1 MTAIARYTLGTYR
14 LCSPEETLAR
24 VAPHLSACGI
34 TRSTAVTGLDSLG
47 VPSYCAIRPDA
58 WTFQVSNGKG
68 LTDAA
73 AEASAVMEALELHH
87 AENPLPGRLQHTS
100 RAELEAAGHSVIPPE
115 SLHGYRH
122 GPFSRGYRC
131 EWVRGEN
138 LAKGQVIH
146 APASAIY
153 FHRRAAMHYTT
164 TNGLAS
170 GNHLAEATLH
180 ALYELIER
188 DAMTQLGVDGR
199 LQIRA
204 RTRVVDPV
212 TIDLPDLREI
222 LNQAEADGTRVILMW
237 LPSAVPVHT
246 FWAVLLS
253 SASQVSTTTLNVG
266 WGTHPDKHIA
276 ASRALTEAAQSRVGF
291 IHGARED
298 LQEKPVLRTIDARN
312 SVAYRFFEELPATTS
327 WDALDFP
334 GLTIVT
340 DLEAALDQLVEA
352 LQRAG
357 HPVLARFDLTHP
369 GIDMPV
375 VKMLVPSLRFN
386 HKLF

>member
-1 MTAIARYTLGTYR
+1 MTALARYTAGTYR

-24 VAPHLSACGI
+24 VAPHLLACGI
-34 TRSTAVTGLDSLG
+34 TRTTAVTGLDSLG

-73 AEASAVMEALELHH
+73 AEASAVMEAMELHH
-87 AENPLPGRLQHTS
+87 AENPLPERLHRTS
-100 RAELEAAGHSVIPPE
+100 RASLEATGETVIPPE
-115 SLHGYRH
+115 SLHGYRN
-122 GPFSRGYRC
+122 GPFSPAYHC
-131 EWVRGEN
+131 EWLPGEN
-138 LAKGQVIH
+138 LADGGRVH
-146 APASAIY
+146 VPASAVY
-153 FHRRAAMHYTT
+153 FHRRPAMHYTT

-188 DAMTQLGVDGR
+188 DAMTKLGIDGR

-204 RTRVVDPV
+204 CTKAVDPD
-212 TIDLPDLREI
+212 TIDAPELRSI
-222 LNQAEADGTRVILMW
+222 LNQAKADDTRVILLW

-246 FWAVLLS
+246 FWAVFLG
-253 SASQVSTTTLNVG
+253 SASFVSSTTLNVG
-266 WGTHPDKHIA
+266 WGTHPDKGIA
-276 ASRALTEAAQSRVGF
+276 ACRALTEAAQSRVAF

-298 LQEKPVLRTIDARN
+298 LQEKPVLHAQDVRN
-312 SVAYRFFEELPATTS
+312 SPAYRFFEGLPATTP

-334 GLTIVT
+334 MLAIET
-340 DLEAALDQLVEA
+340 DLEAALEQLVRA
-352 LQRAG
+352 LIQAG
-357 HPVLARFDLTHP
+357 HSMLARFDLTRP
-369 GIDMPV
+369 EIGIPV
-375 VKMLVPSLRFN
+375 VKMIVPTLRFN